1 MLEVDLDWSDKTGQ
15 KPPSPLFKGEV
26 RLDEKKENKERQV
39 AETMLKA
46 IMPNQVREEAKGF
59 RGFLAAVRTGT
70 FVRPREGATL
80 LWGIVA
86 PKL

>member
-1 MLEVDLDWSDKTGQ
+1 MLEVDLDWTDKTGQ

-46 IMPNQVREEAKGF
+46 WFRYAPYKGAPLYPEGT
-59 RGFLAAVRTGT
+59 RGYIPSCSHDFS
-70 FVRPREGATL
+70 
-80 LWGIVA
+80 
-86 PKL
+86 

>member
-1 MLEVDLDWSDKTGQ
+1 MLEVDLDWTDKTGQ

-46 IMPNQVREEAKGF
+46 ALNIVLLANKNQDCER
-59 RGFLAAVRTGT
+59 
-70 FVRPREGATL
+70 
-80 LWGIVA
+80 
-86 PKL
+86 

>member
-46 IMPNQVREEAKGF
+46 EYS
-59 RGFLAAVRTGT
+59 
-70 FVRPREGATL
+70 
-80 LWGIVA
+80 
-86 PKL
+86 

>member
-1 MLEVDLDWSDKTGQ
+1 MLEVDLDWTDKTGQ

-46 IMPNQVREEAKGF
+46 K
-59 RGFLAAVRTGT
+59 RGRPYFAAPPIG
-70 FVRPREGATL
+70 
-80 LWGIVA
+80 
-86 PKL
+86 